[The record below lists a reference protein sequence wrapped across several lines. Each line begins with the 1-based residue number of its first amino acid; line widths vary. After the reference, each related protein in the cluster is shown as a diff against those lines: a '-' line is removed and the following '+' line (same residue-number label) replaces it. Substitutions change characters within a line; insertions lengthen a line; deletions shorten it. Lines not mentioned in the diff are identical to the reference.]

1 MATKVHKMET
11 FSSDDILDRLKTA
24 LSLKSDTDLGNRLG
38 VSKAAISN
46 WRKRNTIDYPL
57 VFSFC
62 EHINIDW
69 LITGRGD
76 MELKAPQT
84 NSYLPQSELMD
95 RIVNQAKE
103 IGRLEAELAETKKHA
118 ERLAALVDTDAS
130 ARVG

>member
-1 MATKVHKMET
+1 M
-11 FSSDDILDRLKTA
+11 
-24 LSLKSDTDLGNRLG
+24 
-38 VSKAAISN
+38 
-46 WRKRNTIDYPL
+46 
-57 VFSFC
+57 
-62 EHINIDW
+62 
-69 LITGRGD
+69 
-76 MELKAPQT
+76 KAPQT

>member
-1 MATKVHKMET
+1 
-11 FSSDDILDRLKTA
+11 
-24 LSLKSDTDLGNRLG
+24 
-38 VSKAAISN
+38 
-46 WRKRNTIDYPL
+46 
-57 VFSFC
+57 
-62 EHINIDW
+62 
-69 LITGRGD
+69 